1 MNLRLVFLTSG
12 FLTATALGAC
22 SREEFAPWGFPQD
35 LQFDCK
41 NVPTALPPL
50 VVGQA
55 WEWQLMPKGGK
66 APLSWDDMGTLP
78 PGLTIDDN
86 GVISGT
92 PSMAGSFPLQITVT
106 DGDGNATTYDCATL
120 VVVAPD
126 APQID
131 CIDDSGS
138 ILDGFVGLPYVFDIT
153 APGGATPYTWAAMGL
168 PDGLTLVPDANDTT
182 KAQVVGTPTTKGT
195 FVVTITVTDA
205 DGTDTMV
212 NCGELL
218 INDPLG
224 VDTDGLLAAFPDGCV
239 PLGVGM
245 QELLDKKILVGGDST
260 PITCELR
267 IGRGQGSDKFDGVTE
282 TMPPGI
288 KIDNNTSCVVSGPV
302 SPSLPFGIY
311 GFINTYSQSGLDA
324 FVPYCAPQMTQA
336 PTAYDIKREDMAA
349 LATFKPG
356 LQVVDFL
363 ANGPVAYGEGDNKA
377 VPPIPVDPKVTVTD
391 DVGACPNN
399 TCFYAFVYKYNALSG
414 AASVSASPNGKFP
427 AMGFDGFTH
436 AIQIDDGD
444 PSLFTRFKGRPFV
457 ANVTFDYC
465 IAANGDDCGN
475 SQPDTDAG
483 SAMRAALVRMNGGK
497 SNYYF
502 SLVVLPK

>member
-41 NVPTALPPL
+41 NVPTSLPPL

-55 WEWQLMPKGGK
+55 WQWQLNPTGGK
-66 APLSWDDMGTLP
+66 APLSWDDGGTLP
-78 PGLTIDDN
+78 PGLSIDDN

-92 PSMAGSFPLQITVT
+92 PSQAGSFPVQLSVT
-106 DGDGNATTYDCATL
+106 DGDGNTITYDCATL
-120 VVVAPD
+120 VVNEPD

-131 CIDDSGS
+131 CVDDSGS
-138 ILDGFVGLPYVFDIT
+138 ILDGFVGIPYTFDVS
-153 APGGATPYTWAAMGL
+153 APGGALPYSWAVTGL
-168 PDGLTLVPDANDTT
+168 PPGLTLTPNASDTT
-182 KAQVVGTPTTKGT
+182 KATISGTPTTKG
-195 FVVTITVTDA
+195 VYPVTITVTD
-205 DGTDTMV
+205 GNGLDTTV
-212 NCGELL
+212 SCGDLL
-218 INDPLG
+218 INDPIS

-239 PLGVGM
+239 PLGVGL
-245 QELLDKKILVGGDST
+245 QELLDKNILVGGDKT

-267 IGRGQGSDKFDGVTE
+267 IGRGMGSGKFTGDTE

-288 KIDNNTSCVVSGPV
+288 KLDNNTSCVVSGPL

-311 GFINTYSQSGLDA
+311 AFINTYTQSGLEA

-336 PTAYDIKREDMAA
+336 PTAYEVKREDAGA

-356 LQVVDFL
+356 LQVLDFD
-363 ANGPVAYGEGDNKA
+363 ANGPVDYGTAAPD
-377 VPPIPVDPKVTVTD
+377 PVVTVTD
-391 DVGACPNN
+391 DVNACANN
-399 TCFYAFVYKYNALSG
+399 TCFYAFVFKFNALSG
-414 AASVSASPNGKFP
+414 MASVSASPNSKFP

-436 AIQIDDGD
+436 ALRVGDSD

-457 ANVTFDYC
+457 ANIQFDYC
-465 IAANGDDCGN
+465 ISDNGDECGN
-475 SQPDTDAG
+475 SQPNTPEG
-483 SAMRAALVRMNGGK
+483 SEMRAALVRQNGGN

-502 SLVVLPK
+502 SLVVLPQN

>member
-1 MNLRLVFLTSG
+1 MNLRLMFLTSG

-35 LQFDCK
+35 LQFDCR
-41 NVPTALPPL
+41 NIPTSLPVL

-55 WEWQLMPKGGK
+55 WTWELMPTGGK
-66 APLSWDDMGTLP
+66 APLSWDDTNGTLP

-92 PSMAGSFPLQITVT
+92 PTEAGSFPVQLTVT
-106 DGDGNATTYDCATL
+106 DGDGNATTYECATL
-120 VVVAPD
+120 VVNEPD

-131 CIDDSGS
+131 CIDESGS
-138 ILDGFVGLPYVFDIT
+138 ILDGFVGIPYVFDVT
-153 APGGATPYTWAAMGL
+153 APGGAVPYTWSQMGL

-205 DGTDTMV
+205 DGNPTTI
-212 NCGELL
+212 NCGPL
-218 INDPLG
+218 IISDPLS

-239 PLGVGM
+239 PLGVGL
-245 QELLDKKILVGGDST
+245 QELLDKGILVGGDDT

-267 IGRGQGSDKFDGVTE
+267 VGRGMGSDKFDGVTE

-288 KIDNNTSCVVSGPV
+288 TLDSNTSCVVGGTV

-311 GFINTYSQSGLDA
+311 GFINTYTQTGLDA

-336 PTAYDIKREDMAA
+336 PTAYEVARADMGAPA
-349 LATFKPG
+349 SFKPG
-356 LQVVDFL
+356 LQILDFVN
-363 ANGPVAYGEGDNKA
+363 NGPVAYGTS
-377 VPPIPVDPKVTVTD
+377 DPDPQVTVTD

-399 TCFYAFVYKYNALSG
+399 TCFYAFVYKYNTLSG
-414 AASVSASPNGKFP
+414 AAKVSASPNGKFP
-427 AMGFDGFTH
+427 AMGFDGFKH

-457 ANVTFDYC
+457 ANVQFDYC

-475 SQPDTDAG
+475 SQPNTDAG

-502 SLVVLPK
+502 SLIVLPQN